1 MRSKEVENS
10 IKVIKRDITNYRE
23 ELEIEIEFEDGID
36 EQRTAYLIQQITA
49 YETLLYYIS
58 KLEKEIIMLENT
70 KNTCPVTNTSG
81 SKCDLKGDM
90 KPFYHIE
97 RKKDVDG

>member
-1 MRSKEVENS
+1 MRSKEVDDAKDRLFELKQSMELSDLISGCPICEDVKLN
-10 IKVIKRDITNYRE
+10 IKAINTVLN
-23 ELEIEIEFEDGID
+23 
-36 EQRTAYLIQQITA
+36 
-49 YETLLYYIS
+49 YIS
-58 KLEKEIIMLENT
+58 DLEKEIIILENT

-81 SKCDLKGDM
+81 LRCDLKKYM